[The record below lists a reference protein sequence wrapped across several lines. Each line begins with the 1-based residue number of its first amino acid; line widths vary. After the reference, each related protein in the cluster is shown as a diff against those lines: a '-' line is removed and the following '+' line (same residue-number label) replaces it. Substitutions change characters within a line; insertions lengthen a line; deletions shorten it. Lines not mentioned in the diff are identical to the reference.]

1 MATLSQTAP
10 ARPMKTFA
18 GPRGLVDKYFYFA
31 MSLLFP
37 VIVVLGFSRTINEN
51 LLHPAIPRP
60 RILWVHAAAF
70 ASWVMFFLFQSV
82 LVRTRHV
89 KWHRFF
95 GWFGVV
101 LGAAMVPLGVATA
114 TIMGRFDTYQ
124 LHQPGAEPFF
134 IIPVFD
140 MAAFGTLLALAI
152 AWRKKP
158 ELHRR
163 LLFIAT
169 CVLLDAAFARF
180 DFMFDHSL
188 FLFCPDLVIGLGVVR
203 DFLVNRHIH
212 RVYLIVLPV
221 LIPLQALAV
230 LIWRSEAAGW
240 VRIAH
245 AIMA

>member
-1 MATLSQTAP
+1 MATFTQTAP
-10 ARPMKTFA
+10 ARPINAFT
-18 GPRGLVDKYFYFA
+18 GPRGFVDKYFYFA
-31 MSLLFP
+31 MSVLIP
-37 VIVVLGFSRTINEN
+37 VIVFSGFSRTINEN
-51 LLHPAIPRP
+51 LLHSAIPRP

-70 ASWVMFFLFQSV
+70 ASWVMFFLFQSI
-82 LVRTRHV
+82 LVRTRRV

-95 GWFGVV
+95 GWFGAV
-101 LGAAMVPLGVATA
+101 LGAGMVPLGVATA
-114 TIMGRFDTYQ
+114 IVMGRFDTYQ

-152 AWRKKP
+152 ACRKKP

-169 CVLLDAAFARF
+169 CALLDAAFARF
-180 DFMFDHSL
+180 DFLFDHSL

-203 DFLVNRHIH
+203 DFLVNRRIH
-212 RVYLIVLPV
+212 RIYLIALPV
-221 LIPLQALAV
+221 LIVLQALVV
-230 LIWRSEAAGW
+230 LIWRSEAAWW

>member
-1 MATLSQTAP
+1 MATFTQTAP
-10 ARPMKTFA
+10 ARPINAFT
-18 GPRGLVDKYFYFA
+18 GPRGFVDKYFYFA
-31 MSLLFP
+31 MSLLIP
-37 VIVVLGFSRTINEN
+37 VIVFSGFSRTINEN

-70 ASWVMFFLFQSV
+70 ASWVMFFLFQSI
-82 LVRTRHV
+82 LVRTRRV

-95 GWFGVV
+95 GWFGAV
-101 LGAAMVPLGVATA
+101 LGAGMVPLGVATA
-114 TIMGRFDTYQ
+114 IVMGRFDTYQ

-152 AWRKKP
+152 ACRKKP

-169 CVLLDAAFARF
+169 CALLDAAFARF
-180 DFMFDHSL
+180 DFLFDHSL

-203 DFLVNRHIH
+203 DFLVNRRIH
-212 RVYLIVLPV
+212 RIYLIALPV
-221 LIPLQALAV
+221 LIVLQALVV
-230 LIWRSEAAGW
+230 LIWRSEAAWW

>member
-1 MATLSQTAP
+1 MATFTQTAP
-10 ARPMKTFA
+10 ARPISPFA
-18 GPRGLVDKYFYFA
+18 GPRGLVDRYFYLA
-31 MSLLFP
+31 MSVLMP
-37 VIVVLGFSRTINEN
+37 MIVVSGFSRTINEN

-70 ASWVMFFLFQSV
+70 ASWVMFFFFQSV
-82 LVRTRHV
+82 LVRRRHV

-95 GWFGVV
+95 GWFGAA
-101 LGAAMVPLGVATA
+101 LGAGMVPLGVATA
-114 TIMGRFDTYQ
+114 IVMGRFDTLQ

-163 LLFIAT
+163 LVFIAT
-169 CVLLDAAFARF
+169 CALLDAAFARF
-180 DFMFDHSL
+180 DFLFDHSL

-203 DFLVNRHIH
+203 DLLVNRRIH
-212 RVYLIVLPV
+212 RVYLIALPV
-221 LIPLQALAV
+221 LIVLQALVV
-230 LIWRSEAAGW
+230 LIWRGEAAWW

-245 AIMA
+245 TIMA

>member
-1 MATLSQTAP
+1 
-10 ARPMKTFA
+10 
-18 GPRGLVDKYFYFA
+18 
-31 MSLLFP
+31 
-37 VIVVLGFSRTINEN
+37 
-51 LLHPAIPRP
+51 
-60 RILWVHAAAF
+60 
-70 ASWVMFFLFQSV
+70 
-82 LVRTRHV
+82 VRTRHV

-163 LLFIAT
+163 LLFITT
-169 CVLLDAAFARF
+169 CALLDAAFARF

-203 DFLVNRHIH
+203 DFLVNRRIH
-212 RVYLIVLPV
+212 RVYLIALPV
-221 LIPLQALAV
+221 LIAAQALVV
-230 LIWRSEAAGW
+230 LIWRSEAAWW